1 LKIEDDPVKIEEQ
14 KLKFRYMSQQSKLRL
29 IRFEHKQLRI
39 KLNEEKA
46 KDQNLIKNILD
57 Q

>member
-1 LKIEDDPVKIEEQ
+1 
-14 KLKFRYMSQQSKLRL
+14 L

-46 KDQNLIKNILD
+46 KDSNLIKNILE
-57 Q
+57 QQKMENMSNVHKQLAIERIELKQRQKE